1 MRKGIEKLPDIIGS
15 AMLVMSLLSFV
26 VALVSVVL
34 TKGKSL
40 EVSGNLMLLSIG
52 LFPTGVFV
60 MNLHDDD
67 GYREVGAH

>member
-1 MRKGIEKLPDIIGS
+1 MRKGIEKLPDTIGII
-15 AMLVMSLLSFV
+15 MLVVSLLSFV
-26 VALVSVVL
+26 AALVSVVL

-40 EVSGNLMLLSIG
+40 EVSGNLFMLSIC

-67 GYREVGAH
+67 GYREIGAH